1 MEPTVESKEW
11 HEALDYLRGDYD
23 KAAIRTI
30 VECRTRCGFRIDIIK
45 TATFSRLTRALGG
58 TVSPLSLQLHHWC
71 DCFREDHDA
80 AFILAGVREGF
91 DWEKVAPTSEHDTP
105 NCVPAEL
112 EDRVNDRVET
122 MLASGE
128 IIAVERHDVHTISP
142 LMVVDK
148 DHSNFEK
155 FRLVH
160 NLSAPKGDRP
170 TRAFKLDVAETYRL
184 GTEHPH

>member
-1 MEPTVESKEW
+1 MVVRLAGGRAKDTKGECRGRRQIAYSDTVTTK
-11 HEALDYLRGDYD
+11 L
-23 KAAIRTI
+23 KIRTYM
-30 VECRTRCGFRIDIIK
+30 VVDERGCTPPARDV
-45 TATFSRLTRALGG
+45 ATG
-58 TVSPLSLQLHHWC
+58 TFHHLIYQVNSSSC

-80 AFILAGVREGF
+80 AFILAGVSEGF

-112 EDRVNDRVET
+112 EERVNDRVEA

-155 FRLVH
+155 FRLIH